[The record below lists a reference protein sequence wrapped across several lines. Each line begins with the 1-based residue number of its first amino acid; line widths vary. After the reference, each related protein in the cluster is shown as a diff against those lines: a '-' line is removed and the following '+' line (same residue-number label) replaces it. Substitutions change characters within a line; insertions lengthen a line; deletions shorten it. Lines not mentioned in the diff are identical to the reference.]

1 MQTTSPEEV
10 ATARRIMVWKDF
22 VPDFL
27 RFPLMLLI
35 IIIFMLSGGIYMS
48 AVSEISGSFSWIK
61 EDILM
66 AGYASMTGLTM
77 AFPLLSRILFR
88 FPTRNILLV
97 SAVAFIVCDYVCMVC
112 QYLPL
117 VVLMSFISGF
127 FRILSTFVC
136 WSNLQLRITP
146 NRDFAV
152 FFPFLFTFILG
163 SVQLTDIVTGYSI
176 SAFEWRAMHRLT
188 IGAFILCLRWS
199 TSA

>member
-22 VPDFL
+22 VPDIL

-77 AFPLLSRILFR
+77 DFPLLFRILFR

-97 SAVAFIVCDYVCMVC
+97 SAVAFIVCDYVWYANTFRWLCSC
-112 QYLPL
+112 PL
-117 VVLMSFISGF
+117 SVDFSGF
-127 FRILSTFVC
+127 
-136 WSNLQLRITP
+136 
-146 NRDFAV
+146 
-152 FFPFLFTFILG
+152 
-163 SVQLTDIVTGYSI
+163 
-176 SAFEWRAMHRLT
+176 
-188 IGAFILCLRWS
+188 
-199 TSA
+199 

>member
-10 ATARRIMVWKDF
+10 ATACRIMVWKDF

-77 AFPLLSRILFR
+77 VFPLLFRILFR

-97 SAVAFIVCDYVCMVC
+97 SAVAFIVCDYVWYANTFRWLCSC
-112 QYLPL
+112 PL
-117 VVLMSFISGF
+117 SADFSGF
-127 FRILSTFVC
+127 
-136 WSNLQLRITP
+136 
-146 NRDFAV
+146 
-152 FFPFLFTFILG
+152 
-163 SVQLTDIVTGYSI
+163 
-176 SAFEWRAMHRLT
+176 
-188 IGAFILCLRWS
+188 
-199 TSA
+199 